1 MKFEL
6 PYLTVPETVD
16 EVEKFDWANF
26 PPALANRKSN
36 FFLIVD
42 EATGIKGKLVTW
54 TTFIHG
60 QVDGLVFA
68 EHVTVEQSGSVK
80 GVIFCRTL
88 QVMGTVNASVIAE
101 AVHIRDHGVLN
112 GVVKHKSLKV
122 DTEGLV
128 TGSFERRGGG
138 DGGEAEAVPEARS
151 TYFSRPQAKRR
162 PG

>member
-1 MKFEL
+1 MMKYEL
-6 PYLTVPETVD
+6 AYLTVPETVE

-42 EATGIKGKLVTW
+42 EATGIRGKLVTW

-68 EHVTVEQSGSVK
+68 EHVTVEKSGSVK

-88 QVMGTVNASVIAE
+88 QVLGTVNANVIADN
-101 AVHIRDHGVLN
+101 VHIRDNGVLN
-112 GVVKHKSLKV
+112 GVVKHKALKIES
-122 DTEGLV
+122 DGLV

-138 DGGEAEAVPEARS
+138 GQEEAMPEAGA
-151 TYFSRPQAKRR
+151 TYFSRPARRR

>member
-1 MKFEL
+1 MMKYEL
-6 PYLTVPETVD
+6 PYLTVPETVE

-68 EHVTVEQSGSVK
+68 EHVTVEKSGSVK

-88 QVMGTVNASVIAE
+88 QVLGTVNASVIADT
-101 AVHIRDHGVLN
+101 VHIRDNGVLN
-112 GVVKHKSLKV
+112 GVVKHKALKIES
-122 DTEGLV
+122 DGLV
-128 TGSFERRGGG
+128 TGNFERRGGG
-138 DGGEAEAVPEARS
+138 EQEAAQEAGTA
-151 TYFSRPQAKRR
+151 YFSRPARRR

>member
-1 MKFEL
+1 VE
-6 PYLTVPETVD
+6 

-68 EHVTVEQSGSVK
+68 EHVTVEQSGSVR
-80 GVIFCRTL
+80 GVIFCRSLTVL
-88 QVMGTVNASVIAE
+88 GAVNASVIAE
-101 AVHIRDHGVLN
+101 NVHIRDNGVLN
-112 GVVKHKSLKV
+112 GVVKHKSLKI
-122 DTEGLV
+122 DTEGQV
-128 TGSFERRGGG
+128 TGSFERRAGG
-138 DGGEAEAVPEARS
+138 DDPVEAAVPEAKT